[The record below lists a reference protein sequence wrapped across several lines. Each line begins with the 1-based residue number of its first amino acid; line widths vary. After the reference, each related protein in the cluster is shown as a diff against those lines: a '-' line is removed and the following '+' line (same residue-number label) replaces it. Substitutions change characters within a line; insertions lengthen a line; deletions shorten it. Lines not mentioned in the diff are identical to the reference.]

1 MTDLVP
7 LSELRSSFPEGLE
20 RLYRL
25 EVERWEPPPAASA
38 SRPPQDPSGFARYAQ
53 HAEEPEPQ
61 RDRPGQ
67 WVRAYLI
74 SESEDR
80 VLDDIA
86 EEVLDFIGSTEAKWR
101 IRIFYWEGQM
111 HNDYYHVDRKR
122 GETVREADLVEID
135 TTRKR
140 VR

>member
-7 LSELRSSFPEGLE
+7 LSELRSAFPEGLE

-25 EVERWEPPPAASA
+25 EVERWDVAPAASA
-38 SRPPQDPSGFARYAQ
+38 SAAPASPGVFARYAP
-53 HAEEPEPQ
+53 AVVDEKPA
-61 RDRPGQ
+61 RDSRGE
-67 WVRAYLI
+67 WTRVYLI
-74 SESEDR
+74 AESEDR
-80 VLDDIA
+80 DLDDIA
-86 EEVLDFIGSTEAKWR
+86 EEVLDLIGDEEAKWR

-122 GETVREADLVEID
+122 GDTVQEAELIEID
-135 TTRKR
+135 TTLGE